1 MNTIEGLRRTALA
14 AASAAA
20 AMLAL
25 AGSAHA
31 QMVTGASG
39 FNGGYN
45 NAGANANGGFNHFP
59 DEENGPVNAQTT
71 DLNAPNLATGAG
83 LPLSPS
89 SSSVFSMGAGV
100 SGALDT
106 FSGAGSNAN
115 LTNISVDTS
124 SQNGSSGGSSN
135 N

>member
-45 NAGANANGGFNHFP
+45 NADGARI
-59 DEENGPVNAQTT
+59 V
-71 DLNAPNLATGAG
+71 LLLASEGQ
-83 LPLSPS
+83 
-89 SSSVFSMGAGV
+89 V
-100 SGALDT
+100 
-106 FSGAGSNAN
+106 
-115 LTNISVDTS
+115 
-124 SQNGSSGGSSN
+124 
-135 N
+135 